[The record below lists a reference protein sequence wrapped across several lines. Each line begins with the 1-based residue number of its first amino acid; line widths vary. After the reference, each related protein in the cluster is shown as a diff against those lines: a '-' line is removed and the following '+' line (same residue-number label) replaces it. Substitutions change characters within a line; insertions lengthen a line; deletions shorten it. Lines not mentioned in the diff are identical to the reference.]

1 MPRRVEESVAM
12 DGEGGRGQG
21 WPKGRPVAAAN
32 VVPAS
37 TGRRLRLAAACC
49 AALVFIAACTT
60 IPQRTTSEWA
70 GVLPPGATLYAS
82 LAVKGSADFIKRL
95 LKESGPG
102 AQDLNALID
111 RTDRMVA
118 SVTLARG
125 EGPRYS
131 VVALGSYP
139 SAFIGMRLAGSREWA
154 RKSSDI
160 GGWWEW
166 GKVGLQMSIPNDA
179 IMLAA
184 NGDVQSLLA
193 RWGSPRPL
201 PVPADVAADMQAMA
215 FVLYMPELPGGM
227 TENAAKNGVH
237 LPIQD
242 VWMSASKIPGAYVIS
257 GTANTTTEKEA
268 KLLTLVLRLGVVAW
282 MRTQNVP
289 NASER
294 LKAITVSPAGTQV
307 RLTGM
312 RVGEDELIPLFLAM
326 LKSMSPPEE
335 PAGDAPAEGS
345 TP

>member
-1 MPRRVEESVAM
+1 MPRGAEKDRLVTPAWT
-12 DGEGGRGQG
+12 GG
-21 WPKGRPVAAAN
+21 AA
-32 VVPAS
+32 PARAS
-37 TGRRLRLAAACC
+37 RHLRLASACC
-49 AALVFIAACTT
+49 AALVFLAACAT

-118 SVTLARG
+118 SVTLSRG
-125 EGPRYS
+125 EQPQFS

-139 SAFIGMRLAGSREWA
+139 SAFIGMRLAGNKEWA
-154 RKSSDI
+154 RKSGDT

-201 PVPADVAADMQAMA
+201 PVPADVAEDMQKMA

-227 TENAAKNGVH
+227 TENAEKNGVH

-242 VWMSASKIPGAYVIS
+242 VWMSASKAPGAYVVS

-268 KLLTLVLRLGVVAW
+268 KLLTLVIRLGVVAW

-289 NASER
+289 NTSER
-294 LKAITVSPAGTQV
+294 LKSISVVPVGTQV
-307 RLTGM
+307 RLSGM
-312 RVGEDELIPLFLAM
+312 RVGEDELIPLFLAL
-326 LKSMSPPEE
+326 LKSMSPPPEPPEE
-335 PAGDAPAEGS
+335 PAGAAPLPEG

>member
-1 MPRRVEESVAM
+1 MPRGAEKSVGMRTAH
-12 DGEGGRGQG
+12 
-21 WPKGRPVAAAN
+21 A
-32 VVPAS
+32 
-37 TGRRLRLAAACC
+37 RLLAACC
-49 AALVFIAACTT
+49 AAFVALGACAT
-60 IPQRTTSEWA
+60 IPNRTPSEWT
-70 GVLPPGATLYAS
+70 GVLPAGATLYAS
-82 LAVKGSADFIKRL
+82 LAMKGSAEFIKRI

-125 EGPRYS
+125 ESPRFS

-139 SAFIGMRLAGSREWA
+139 SAFIGMRLSGNREWA
-154 RKSSDI
+154 RKHADSGD
-160 GGWWEW
+160 WWEW
-166 GKVGLQMSIPNDA
+166 AKAGLQMSIPNDA

-193 RWGSPRPL
+193 RWSSPRPL
-201 PVPADVAADMQAMA
+201 PVPVDVAADMQKMA

-242 VWMSASKIPGAYVIS
+242 VWMSAEKVPGAYVIS
-257 GTANTTTEKEA
+257 GTANTTGEKEA
-268 KLLTLVLRLGVVAW
+268 KLLTLVLRLGIVAW
-282 MRTQNVP
+282 MRTENIP

-294 LKAITVSPAGTQV
+294 LKTIAVSPAGSQV
-307 RLTGM
+307 RFSGM
-312 RVGEDELIPLFLAM
+312 RVGEDELIPLFLAL
-326 LKSMSPPEE
+326 LKSLSPPQE
-335 PAGDAPAEGS
+335 PSDAGAAPEA